1 VRPAGPGTSRRAT
14 SPRPSA
20 IPPIARVRRVAA
32 IAVVAALAACA
43 SERREAE
50 QAVRAYNQAA
60 ILAYRTR
67 DFAPLREVA
76 TEKEWGR
83 VVVLVDLKTANGL
96 VLEPELQSLE
106 VTGASRPGPEQLKA
120 ATRERWRYW
129 DRPLQPGK
137 QPGPTFV
144 ADMTL
149 EYDFVR
155 ERGKWKLASART
167 LSSEYLEPEGWK
179 PAAGRGGG
187 DRGAER

>member
-1 VRPAGPGTSRRAT
+1 M
-14 SPRPSA
+14 
-20 IPPIARVRRVAA
+20 AA
-32 IAVVAALAACA
+32 IALAAALAGCG

-50 QAVRAYNQAA
+50 QAVRAYNQAS

-96 VLEPELQSLE
+96 VLESELQSLE
-106 VTGASRPGPEQLKA
+106 VTSAARPGPGMLKA

-137 QPGPTFV
+137 QPGPIFV

-149 EYDFVR
+149 DYDFVR
-155 ERGKWKLASART
+155 EQGRWKLASART
-167 LSSEYLEPEGWK
+167 LASEYLEPRGWK
-179 PAAGRGGG
+179 TQAGHGRGGDG
-187 DRGAER
+187 GAPGHAGGGRPER